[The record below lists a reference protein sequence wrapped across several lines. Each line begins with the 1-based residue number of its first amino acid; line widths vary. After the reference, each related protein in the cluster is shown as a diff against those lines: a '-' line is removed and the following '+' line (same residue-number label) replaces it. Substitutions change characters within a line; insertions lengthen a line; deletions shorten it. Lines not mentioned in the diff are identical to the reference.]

1 MSKGAAKNERKIQ
14 KKIIKILKANQRE
27 KLWKLSTK
35 VGTLEKLV
43 GNTYKT
49 DQERQKKRTN

>member
-14 KKIIKILKANQRE
+14 TKIIKILKANQRE